1 MENIS
6 NNTLIGATNADT
18 GEINAVTNSITGDV
32 GTVPEVAKQF
42 KDAGVRF
49 VIVAGENY
57 GEGRHAVLL
66 IFTYGLTFLR
76 L

>member
-1 MENIS
+1 LENIS

-66 IFTYGLTFLR
+66 IFTYRLTFLR